1 MKHNGWE
8 PAKDQKR
15 LNVQWYSGLD
25 TEQRKKKK
33 GIMKSK

>member
-8 PAKDQKR
+8 PAKDQKV

-25 TEQRKKKK
+25 TEQQKKKDYF
-33 GIMKSK
+33 GALF